1 MRYLINFSYDGSK
14 FYGSQRQKNLKTVQK
29 VIEDSLNKLMIN
41 KIDIQ
46 MSGRTDKGVHAK
58 DQYAHFDL
66 DKDLKLYNLKK
77 YLNNSF
83 DGEIYVRN
91 VEKVSDSFHARY
103 NVKKKQYSYYIN
115 MGEFNPIS
123 KDYVYQLNKKLN
135 IILMKK
141 ASDFLIGEH
150 DYKAFATGCD
160 DKKNTIRNI
169 SSITFDENNAILK
182 ITFIGNGFLRK
193 MIRNIVGILIEIGL
207 DKENEY
213 YIKNVLE
220 SKVRKGNLKSA
231 PACGLYLEKVEYN

>member
-29 VIEDSLNKLMIN
+29 VIEDALDRLMVNKT
-41 KIDIQ
+41 DIQ

-103 NVKKKQYSYYIN
+103 DVKEKKYSYYIN

-135 IILMKK
+135 ISLMKK
-141 ASDFLIGEH
+141 ASSFLIGEH
-150 DYKAFATGCD
+150 DYRAFATGCD

-169 SSITFDENNAILK
+169 RSITFDEKEGILK

-193 MIRNIVGILIEIGL
+193 MVRNIVGILIEIGL
-207 DKENEY
+207 EKESEY
-213 YIKNVLE
+213 YIKSVLE
-220 SKVRKGNLKSA
+220 LKQRKGNLKSS